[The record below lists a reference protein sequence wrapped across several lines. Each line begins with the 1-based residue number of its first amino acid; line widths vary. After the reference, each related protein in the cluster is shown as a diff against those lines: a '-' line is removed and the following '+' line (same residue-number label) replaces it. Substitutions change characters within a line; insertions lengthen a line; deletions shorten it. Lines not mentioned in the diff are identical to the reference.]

1 MDFFFLDNN
10 PYGFLLPINEGNAN
24 PNHQYLYLGKKKK
37 KSNEPIIYRIASL
50 VTAKVSYPDP
60 PMRMTKDLS

>member
-24 PNHQYLYLGKKKK
+24 PNHQYLSLGKKKK
-37 KSNEPIIYRIASL
+37 KSNEPIIYRIAS
-50 VTAKVSYPDP
+50 
-60 PMRMTKDLS
+60 